1 MEDKAILRL
10 FQERD
15 ESAITRA
22 DQKYG
27 KGCRMIVR
35 SILSDPQDVEETLNE
50 MWLRVWN
57 AIPPAHPENLFAFLS
72 AAARNC
78 ALNRAEA
85 MRSMKRGSGERPTAL
100 EELSECIGS
109 GESVE
114 ETVDARLLTEAVER
128 FLDALPAEKRML
140 FVERYT
146 NLRPVA
152 EIAEEFGFSESKVK
166 VTLLRTR
173 NELKTYLEKEGF
185 L

>member
-1 MEDKAILRL
+1 MEDKAILEL
-10 FQERD
+10 FRERD
-15 ESAITRA
+15 ERAITQA

-27 KGCRMIVR
+27 KGCRKIVR
-35 SILSDPQDVEETLNE
+35 EILSDPQDAEETINE

-57 AIPPAHPENLFAFLS
+57 AIPPAQPENLFAFLS

-78 ALNRAEA
+78 ALNRAA
-85 MRSMKRGSGERPTAL
+85 SMQSRKRGGGEQPKAL
-100 EELSECIGS
+100 DELSECIGS

-114 ETVDARLLTEAVER
+114 AAVDARMLTEAVER
-128 FLDALPAEKRML
+128 FLDALSAEKRML

-152 EIAEEFGFSESKVK
+152 EIAAEFGLSESKVK

-173 NELKTYLEKEGF
+173 KKLKAYLEKEGF